1 MKTWTAN
8 FTLRQICF
16 SPNPAITKTRDPI
29 EFFSWGI
36 QLVSKMADSLTKISN
51 RPISWIGILRCVFLI
66 RFAKIPLSV
75 SHGYEHFPLFLD
87 FIGHYARGMAFLDNI
102 LLASS
107 EFYAALSLTVA
118 FKVGGV
124 TLRPL
129 QHEVCRVLRAV
140 WRCSSKLTVK
150 FFFFFILFCFV
161 FVIFIVVVVF
171 FFSARLSVSSDFSV
185 YGYVKLLQVL
195 WYVCKNNKLMTYKT
209 ITIKW
214 IILGRCILINTF
226 DCTRMILTFG
236 SFGEGKAFWAACYV
250 HLIRETSDETW

>member
-1 MKTWTAN
+1 MKTWTEN
-8 FTLRQICF
+8 TLQQICF

-36 QLVSKMADSLTKISN
+36 QLVSKMAESLTKISN

-66 RFAKIPLSV
+66 RFSKIPLSV
-75 SHGYEHFPLFLD
+75 FHGCEHFPLFLD

-150 FFFFFILFCFV
+150 LFFFLLYFVLFCFCH
-161 FVIFIVVVVF
+161 FYCCCCC

>member
-8 FTLRQICF
+8 FTLQQICF

-36 QLVSKMADSLTKISN
+36 QLVSKMAESLTKISN

-66 RFAKIPLSV
+66 RFSKIPLSV
-75 SHGYEHFPLFLD
+75 SHGCEHFPLFLD

-150 FFFFFILFCFV
+150 LFFFFFILFCFV

-214 IILGRCILINTF
+214 IILGT
-226 DCTRMILTFG
+226 G
-236 SFGEGKAFWAACYV
+236 AY
-250 HLIRETSDETW
+250 

>member
-36 QLVSKMADSLTKISN
+36 QLVSKMAESLTKISN
-51 RPISWIGILRCVFLI
+51 RPISWIDILRCVSLI
-66 RFAKIPLSV
+66 RFSKIPLSV

-129 QHEVCRVLRAV
+129 QHEVCRALRAV

-161 FVIFIVVVVF
+161 FVIFIVVVVVF
-171 FFSARLSVSSDFSV
+171 FLLGFRYPRISQSMDMSNFFRYFDM
-185 YGYVKLLQVL
+185 YVK
-195 WYVCKNNKLMTYKT
+195 
-209 ITIKW
+209 
-214 IILGRCILINTF
+214 IIN
-226 DCTRMILTFG
+226 
-236 SFGEGKAFWAACYV
+236 
-250 HLIRETSDETW
+250 

>member
-8 FTLRQICF
+8 FTLQQICF
-16 SPNPAITKTRDPI
+16 SPNPAITKTRDSI

-36 QLVSKMADSLTKISN
+36 QLVSKMAESLTKIWLNWYSSLCISN
-51 RPISWIGILRCVFLI
+51 PVFEDSTLCFSWLW
-66 RFAKIPLSV
+66 
-75 SHGYEHFPLFLD
+75 HFPLFLD

-129 QHEVCRVLRAV
+129 QHEVCCALRAV

-150 FFFFFILFCFV
+150 LLFFFVILFCFV

-171 FFSARLSVSSDFSV
+171 FF
-185 YGYVKLLQVL
+185 
-195 WYVCKNNKLMTYKT
+195 C
-209 ITIKW
+209 
-214 IILGRCILINTF
+214 
-226 DCTRMILTFG
+226 
-236 SFGEGKAFWAACYV
+236 
-250 HLIRETSDETW
+250 

>member
-8 FTLRQICF
+8 FTLQQICF

-36 QLVSKMADSLTKISN
+36 QLVSKMAESLTKISN

-66 RFAKIPLSV
+66 RFSKIPLSV
-75 SHGYEHFPLFLD
+75 SHGCEHFPLFLD
-87 FIGHYARGMAFLDNI
+87 FIGHYARGMEFLDNI

-129 QHEVCRVLRAV
+129 QHEVCRAIRAV

-150 FFFFFILFCFV
+150 LLFFFLYFVLFCFCH
-161 FVIFIVVVVF
+161 FYCCCCF
-171 FFSARLSVSSDFSV
+171 FFLLGFRYPRISQSMDMSNFFRYFDM
-185 YGYVKLLQVL
+185 YVK
-195 WYVCKNNKLMTYKT
+195 
-209 ITIKW
+209 
-214 IILGRCILINTF
+214 IIN
-226 DCTRMILTFG
+226 
-236 SFGEGKAFWAACYV
+236 
-250 HLIRETSDETW
+250 

>member
-1 MKTWTAN
+1 MKTWTEN
-8 FTLRQICF
+8 TLQQICF

-36 QLVSKMADSLTKISN
+36 QLVLKMAESLTKISN

-66 RFAKIPLSV
+66 RFSKIPLSV

-87 FIGHYARGMAFLDNI
+87 FIGQYARGMAFLDNI

-150 FFFFFILFCFV
+150 LFFFLLYFVLFCFCH
-161 FVIFIVVVVF
+161 FYCCCCC

-214 IILGRCILINTF
+214 IILGT
-226 DCTRMILTFG
+226 G
-236 SFGEGKAFWAACYV
+236 AY
-250 HLIRETSDETW
+250 